1 MEQSAKK
8 RMVSEIIEPGDRVVI
23 VDVSDLPPEWK
34 LTTGMKGTVDHNHR
48 TKGSHI
54 TVAYVDVPAC
64 PARRKFLDSKLI
76 PLAHSRL
83 ELE

>member
-1 MEQSAKK
+1 MEQGRKK
-8 RMVSEIIEPGDRVVI
+8 RMASEIIEPGDRVVI
-23 VDVSDLPPEWK
+23 VDVNDLPPEWK
-34 LTTGMKGTVDHNHR
+34 LTTGMKGTVSHNHK
-48 TKGSHI
+48 TKGSTI

-64 PARRKFLDSKLI
+64 PVRHKFLDSKLI